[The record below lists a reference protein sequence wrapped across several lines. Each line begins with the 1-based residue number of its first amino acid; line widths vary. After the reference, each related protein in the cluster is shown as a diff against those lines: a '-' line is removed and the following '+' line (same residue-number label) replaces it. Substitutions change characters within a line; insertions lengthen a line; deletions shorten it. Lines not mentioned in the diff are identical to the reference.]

1 MKAILGN
8 FKKISETEFR
18 LKKDLQFA
26 EISLDESH
34 EVQTVRYNDK
44 QDIRIDDILTHD
56 DRDYE
61 IKSINTDH
69 SSYITVTVEVVEQPY
84 VEPPKPKF
92 KARRMSP
99 IKPKVKPKLKSI
111 PLEIIKPIQEKTV
124 EPEIIKEII
133 TTPEPII
140 ENIVDTPIIPKKKSI
155 LKRFVSYIGNKLTNY
170 SDS

>member
-26 EISLDESH
+26 DISVNESH
-34 EVQTVRYNDK
+34 EVQTVQYGDK
-44 QDIRIDDILTHD
+44 QDIRIDDILTHE

-69 SSYITVTVEVVEQPY
+69 SSYITVQVVVVEQPY

-99 IKPKVKPKLKSI
+99 IKPKLKSI

-124 EPEIIKEII
+124 EPVIIKEII
-133 TTPEPII
+133 IDPEPII
-140 ENIVDTPIIPKKKSI
+140 ENIISTPIIPKKKSI
-155 LKRFVSYIGNKLTNY
+155 LKGFVSYIGNKLTNY